1 MSTRTADAISVVRSM
16 ASLCTLDGLAR
27 TSSLKHGVRQK
38 LKVNE
43 RHLLFYL
50 LLICLAPHAGA
61 ADTQTDPWV
70 SVQQGEPTIELY
82 FFWSKTCPHCLRAR
96 PYVEQL
102 AEQRDWLRLHSM
114 ELSENSRNARLYVD
128 LADSLGQEARSVPAF
143 LFCAQMIT
151 GFDSAEG
158 VGALIVGQL
167 EICHARMRNAGEPV
181 VIDENPEAVP
191 QLPLL
196 GEVDLESWSLPAVA
210 IVLGALDSFNP
221 CAFFVLLF
229 LLSLLVNAR
238 SRARMLLVGG
248 LFVLVS
254 GAAYFVFMAAWLNLF
269 LVIGHLYW
277 VTLAAGSLALI
288 IGLLN
293 VKDYFWF
300 KQGLSLGVPDAAK
313 PDLFRRMRGLVG
325 ADRMATVLA
334 GTLALA
340 VVANAYELLC
350 TAGFPMVFTRLLT
363 LNPLPVAA
371 YYGYLAIYCA
381 VYILPLLA
389 IVGLFVLTLGRRKLS
404 EREGRILKLVSGLMM
419 TGLGLLLL
427 IYPAALSRLEITVLL
442 IAGVLVV
449 SWLIVRLGGRWT
461 AI

>member
-1 MSTRTADAISVVRSM
+1 V
-16 ASLCTLDGLAR
+16 
-27 TSSLKHGVRQK
+27 QK
-38 LKVNE
+38 
-43 RHLLFYL
+43 
-50 LLICLAPHAGA
+50 
-61 ADTQTDPWV
+61 
-70 SVQQGEPTIELY
+70 GEPALQLY
-82 FFWSKTCPHCLRAR
+82 FFWSKTCPHCLQAR
-96 PYVEQL
+96 PFVEQL
-102 AEQRDWLRLHSM
+102 AGQHDWVRLHDL
-114 ELSENSRNARLYVD
+114 ELTEKPGNARLYIN
-128 LADSLGQEARSVPAF
+128 LAASIGQEARSVPAF
-143 LFCAQMIT
+143 LFCGQMIT

-158 VGALIVGQL
+158 VGAMLVEQL
-167 EICHARMRNAGEPV
+167 EICRARAHTAGEP
-181 VIDENPEAVP
+181 AVTAQDRVALP
-191 QLPLL
+191 QLPRL
-196 GEVDLESWSLPAVA
+196 GDVDLESWSLPAVA

-238 SRARMLLVGG
+238 SRARMLVVGG

-277 VTLAAGSLALI
+277 VTLAAGALALL

-300 KQGLSLGVPDAAK
+300 KTGPSLSVPDSAK
-313 PDLFRRMRGLVG
+313 PGLFRRMRGLVG
-325 ADRMATVLA
+325 AERMGTVLA

-340 VVANAYELLC
+340 IVANAYELLC

-363 LNPLPVAA
+363 LNPLPAAA
-371 YYGYLAIYCA
+371 YYGYLALYCV

-419 TGLGLLLL
+419 TALGVLLLVQ
-427 IYPAALSRLEITVLL
+427 PEALGRLEVTALL
-442 IAGVLVV
+442 IAAVLAG
-449 SWLIVRLGGRWT
+449 SWLIVSLSGKVKG
-461 AI
+461 

>member
-1 MSTRTADAISVVRSM
+1 M
-16 ASLCTLDGLAR
+16 
-27 TSSLKHGVRQK
+27 
-38 LKVNE
+38 N
-43 RHLLFYL
+43 
-50 LLICLAPHAGA
+50 
-61 ADTQTDPWV
+61 PWV
-70 SVQQGEPTIELY
+70 SVVQGEPTVQLY

-96 PYVEQL
+96 PFIEEL
-102 AEQRDWLRLHSM
+102 ADQRSWVRLHDL
-114 ELSENSRNARLYVD
+114 ELTENPDNARLYVD
-128 LADSLGQEARSVPAF
+128 LAASLGQEARSVPAF
-143 LFCAQMIT
+143 LFCGQMFT

-158 VGALIVGQL
+158 VGAMIVEQL
-167 EICHARMRNAGEPV
+167 EICHARVRNARELV
-181 VIDENPEAVP
+181 VIDEDPVAVA
-191 QLPLL
+191 QLPLF
-196 GEVDLESWSLPAVA
+196 GDVDLERWSLPAVA

-277 VTLAAGSLALI
+277 VTLAAGSLALL

-300 KQGLSLGVPDAAK
+300 KTGPSLGVPDAAK

-340 VVANAYELLC
+340 IVANAYELLC

-363 LNPLPVAA
+363 LNPLPATT

-427 IYPAALSRLEITVLL
+427 VYPAALSRLEITVLL
-442 IAGVLVV
+442 IAGVLVI
-449 SWLIVRLGGRWT
+449 SWLIVRLGKPWET
-461 AI
+461 V

>member
-1 MSTRTADAISVVRSM
+1 MRNRR
-16 ASLCTLDGLAR
+16 L
-27 TSSLKHGVRQK
+27 RQT

-43 RHLLFYL
+43 RHPTPSIGGSKVKMLQTLRALLWLSYVWL
-50 LLICLAPHAGA
+50 VPCAEA
-61 ADTQTDPWV
+61 ADVQADPWV
-70 SVQQGEPTIELY
+70 SVQKGEPTLQLY
-82 FFWSKTCPHCLRAR
+82 FFWSKTCPHCLQAR
-96 PYVEQL
+96 PFVAQL
-102 AEQRDWLRLHSM
+102 AEQRDWVRLHDL
-114 ELSENSRNARLYVD
+114 ELTENPGNARLYVE
-128 LADSLGQEARSVPAF
+128 LAASLGQEARSVPAF
-143 LFCAQMIT
+143 LFCGQMIT
-151 GFDSAEG
+151 GFDSADG
-158 VGALIVGQL
+158 VGAMLVKQL
-167 EICHARMRNAGEPV
+167 EICRADVHTAGKP
-181 VIDENPEAVP
+181 AVTADDGVALP
-191 QLPLL
+191 QLPRL
-196 GEVDLESWSLPAVA
+196 GDADLETWSLPAVA

-238 SRARMLLVGG
+238 SRTRMLVVGG

-277 VTLAAGSLALI
+277 VTLAAGALALL

-300 KQGLSLGVPDAAK
+300 RTGPSLSVPDSAK
-313 PDLFRRMRGLVG
+313 PGLFRRMRGLVG
-325 ADRMATVLA
+325 AERMATVLA

-340 VVANAYELLC
+340 IVANAYELLC

-363 LNPLPVAA
+363 LNPLPAAA
-371 YYGYLAIYCA
+371 YYGYLALYCA

-419 TGLGLLLL
+419 TALGMLLLVQ
-427 IYPAALSRLEITVLL
+427 PQALGRLEITVLL
-442 IAGVLVV
+442 ISAVLLG
-449 SWLIVRLGGRWT
+449 SWLIVKLSGKEKPVEFEG
-461 AI
+461 

>member
-1 MSTRTADAISVVRSM
+1 MALFQH
-16 ASLCTLDGLAR
+16 ASLERNAR
-27 TSSLKHGVRQK
+27 RWCRRRQRPR
-38 LKVNE
+38 VNE
-43 RHLLFYL
+43 RHLIFLVWL
-50 LLICLAPHAGA
+50 AALAPPLHG
-61 ADTQTDPWV
+61 QTNPWI
-70 SVQQGEPTIELY
+70 SSHEAEPTIQLY
-82 FFWSKTCPHCLRAR
+82 FFWSKSCPHCLHAR
-96 PYVEQL
+96 PFVDQI
-102 AEQRDWLRLHSM
+102 AEQRGWLQVHDL
-114 ELSENSRNARLYVD
+114 EITENPDNARLYVE
-128 LADSLGQEARSVPAF
+128 LADALGRQANSVPAF
-143 LFCAQMIT
+143 LFCGQMLT
-151 GFDSAEG
+151 GFDTAAG
-158 VGALIVGQL
+158 MGATIEAQL
-167 EICHARMRNAGEPV
+167 DACHARVRNAGEPV
-181 VIDENPEAVP
+181 VTDENPATIP

-196 GEVDLESWSLPAVA
+196 GEVDLELWSLPTVA

-269 LVIGHLYW
+269 LVVGHLYW
-277 VTLAAGSLALI
+277 VTVAAGFLALI

-300 KQGLSLGVPDAAK
+300 KQGPSLGLPDAAK

-325 ADRMATVLA
+325 ADRLATVLA

-363 LNPLPVAA
+363 LEPLPAAA

-419 TGLGLLLL
+419 TALGLLLL
-427 IYPAALSRLEITVLL
+427 VKPEALGRLEITASL
-442 IAGVLVV
+442 IAAVLMV
-449 SWLIVRLGGRWT
+449 SWLIAWSGGRWK